1 MSLQPMSHVHTWR
14 STGYG
19 GGSAAY
25 RRGVTTFRH
34 ERCIECGATRRVD
47 FPPASDDPKE
57 TTT

>member
-1 MSLQPMSHVHTWR
+1 MKAPCDEHVWR
-14 STGYG
+14 ATGYG
-19 GGSAAY
+19 GGSATY

-47 FPPASDDPKE
+47 FPPADEPKE